1 MARASRANRPR
12 VLRKDRT
19 GANPVTVGV
28 IALLV
33 IVFACWLAFRKDNPL
48 TTPFKL
54 DAVFQTSNGVR
65 PNMPVRIAGVDV
77 GKVTAVSGQDGTQAS
92 VITMEINEKGLP
104 IHKDAELKIRPRIFL
119 EGNYFIDLRPGTPS
133 QPALGTGDTV
143 PLTQTATPVQL
154 DQVLTSLQQS
164 TREDLQGLLQGFGD
178 GLADEPTAEQD
189 ESQDRSVRGLTAAQA
204 LNKSLIDA
212 PGAARGTAIVNS
224 AIVGNANDVSATIK
238 ALDGI
243 STTLSGETTA
253 LQDVVVNF
261 NRTASAFADE
271 STALR
276 EALAELPDTLETA
289 NATFNA
295 VNAAFPPVR
304 AFAREILPGVEE
316 TQATIDAARPW
327 LRQAQALL
335 SDDELGGLVDILT
348 PTTEDLAQ
356 AGNGTLGLL
365 QQQDLLAQCAYKVLL
380 PTGAIAIEDGPRSS
394 GVSNYK
400 EFFYAAVG
408 FNGESQGF
416 DGNGQWLR
424 ATVGGSIRVEGGAEP
439 VGTSSRDYPTL
450 YGNAL
455 LPPQG
460 TRPAMPTKLP
470 TQNFKA
476 RCKDQRIPNLNSA
489 RTGPADGQNNA
500 PGRFLGFSTAT
511 APSSSGNAR
520 SAAKPAPRKPATDT
534 QAAREQ
540 PAPEGA
546 TATSAA
552 DDDDATVT
560 GGLLGAMNPL
570 RDGKDTP

>member
-1 MARASRANRPR
+1 MATKPKSARPR

-19 GANPVTVGV
+19 GANPVTVGI

-33 IVFACWLAFRKDNPL
+33 ILAACWMAFRKDNPL

-54 DAVFQTSNGVR
+54 QAVFQTSNGVR

-77 GKVTAVSGQDGTQAS
+77 GKVLEVSGQEGTQAS
-92 VITMEINEKGLP
+92 VITMEITEKGLP

-133 QPALGTGDTV
+133 QPSLGSGDTV

-164 TREDLQGLLQGFGD
+164 TREDLQGLLQGLGD
-178 GLADEPTAEQD
+178 GLTDEPTKEQD
-189 ESQDRSVRGLTAAQA
+189 ATQDRSVQGLTAAEA
-204 LNKSLIDA
+204 LNKSLRDA
-212 PGAARGTAIVNS
+212 PGAARGTAVVNS

-238 ALDGI
+238 SLDELT
-243 STTLSGETTA
+243 TTLSGDTAA

-271 STALR
+271 SSALSQ
-276 EALAELPDTLETA
+276 ALAELPGTLKTA
-289 NATFNA
+289 NATFSA

-327 LRQAQALL
+327 LRQAKALL
-335 SDDELGGLVDILT
+335 SQDELGGLVEILA
-348 PTTEDLAQ
+348 PTTQDLAE

-365 QQQDLLAQCAYKVLL
+365 QQQNLLAQCATKVLL
-380 PTGAIAIEDGPRSS
+380 PTGNVVIEDGPRTS
-394 GVSNYK
+394 GVENFK

-408 FNGESQGF
+408 FNGEGQSF

-424 ATVGGSIRVEGGAEP
+424 ATVGGSVRVEGGKEP
-439 VGTSSRDYPTL
+439 SAGNPTL

-460 TRPAMPTKLP
+460 TRPAMPGKLP

-476 RCKDQRIPNLNSA
+476 ACKDQAIPDLNSA
-489 RTGPADGQNNA
+489 ATGPADGQNKA
-500 PGRFLGFSTAT
+500 PGKYLGFGN
-511 APSSSGNAR
+511 PSSSA
-520 SAAKPAPRKPATDT
+520 S
-534 QAAREQ
+534 
-540 PAPEGA
+540 
-546 TATSAA
+546 ATSAA
-552 DDDDATVT
+552 KAPSPAPVADKELGRGQQLAKVPPKPAAAQDADGGSVV

-570 RDGKDTP
+570 RDGEASP

>member
-1 MARASRANRPR
+1 MARASKADRPR

-77 GKVTAVSGQDGTQAS
+77 GKVTAVSGQEGTQAS

-178 GLADEPTAEQD
+178 GLADKPTAEQD

-204 LNKSLIDA
+204 LNKSLDDA

-238 ALDGI
+238 ALDRL
-243 STTLSGETTA
+243 STTLSGETAA

-276 EALAELPDTLETA
+276 QALAELPGTLKTA

-327 LRQAQALL
+327 LRQAQGLL
-335 SDDELGGLVDILT
+335 SEEELGGLVDILT

-356 AGNGTLGLL
+356 AGDGTLGLL

-380 PTGAIAIEDGPRSS
+380 PTGAIAIEDGPRST

-408 FNGESQGF
+408 FNGESQAF

-424 ATVGGSIRVEGGAEP
+424 ATVGGSVRVETGTEP
-439 VGTSSRDYPTL
+439 LTNQKL

-460 TRPAMPTKLP
+460 TRPAMPTRLP
-470 TQNFKA
+470 TQNFRA
-476 RCKDQRIPNLNSA
+476 RCKDQRIPNLNGA
-489 RTGPADGQNNA
+489 ATGPADGQSTR
-500 PGRFLGFSTAT
+500 PGRFLGF
-511 APSSSGNAR
+511 GNPTSNA
-520 SAAKPAPRKPATDT
+520 SAASAKPATSASAGT
-534 QAAREQ
+534 QQPEREQ
-540 PAPEGA
+540 RVVAKAEPAAGDK
-546 TATSAA
+546 SGGS
-552 DDDDATVT
+552 VV

-570 RDGKDTP
+570 GDGKDRP

>member
-1 MARASRANRPR
+1 MARAAKPDRPR

-28 IALLV
+28 VALLV

-54 DAVFQTSNGVR
+54 QAVFQTSNGVR

-77 GKVTAVSGQDGTQAS
+77 GKVTAVSGQEGTQAS

-119 EGNYFIDLRPGTPS
+119 EGNYFIDLRPGTPG
-133 QPALGTGDTV
+133 QPDLGSGDTV

-189 ESQDRSVRGLTAAQA
+189 ASQDRSVRGLTAAQA
-204 LNKSLIDA
+204 LNKSLDDA

-238 ALDGI
+238 ALDRL
-243 STTLSGETTA
+243 STTLGGETAA

-261 NRTASAFADE
+261 NRTAAAFADE
-271 STALR
+271 SSALR
-276 EALAELPDTLETA
+276 EALSELPGTLETA

-295 VNAAFPPVR
+295 LPAAFPSTR
-304 AFAREILPGVEE
+304 AFAREILPGVQE

-327 LRQAQALL
+327 LRQARALL
-335 SDDELGGLVDILT
+335 SQDELGGLVDILT

-365 QQQDLLAQCAYKVLL
+365 QQQDLLAQCAYKVVL
-380 PTGAIAIEDGPRSS
+380 PTGAVAIEDGPRSS
-394 GVSNYK
+394 GVSVYK

-408 FNGESQGF
+408 FNGEGQSF

-424 ATVGGSIRVEGGAEP
+424 ATVGGSIRVEGGTEP
-439 VGTSSRDYPTL
+439 SAGNPRL

-460 TRPAMPTKLP
+460 TRPAMPTRLP
-470 TQNFKA
+470 EQNFRA
-476 RCKDQRIPNLNSA
+476 RCKDQQRPNLNSA
-489 RTGPADGQNNA
+489 RSGPADGQNKA
-500 PGRFLGFSTAT
+500 PGRFLGFGDSPTRSSAASAARSSKT
-511 APSSSGNAR
+511 APP
-520 SAAKPAPRKPATDT
+520 AAAEQQVAKVARKPA
-534 QAAREQ
+534 
-540 PAPEGA
+540 
-546 TATSAA
+546 A
-552 DDDDATVT
+552 DGDGTVV

-570 RDGKDTP
+570 RDGEARP

>member
-1 MARASRANRPR
+1 MARASKADRPR

-28 IALLV
+28 VALLV

-54 DAVFQTSNGVR
+54 NAVFQTSNGVR

-77 GKVTAVSGQDGTQAS
+77 GKVTEVSGQEGTQAS

-104 IHKDAELKIRPRIFL
+104 IHKDAEMKIRPRIFL

-133 QPALGTGDTV
+133 QPDLSSGDTV

-164 TREDLQGLLQGFGD
+164 TREDLKGLLQGFGD
-178 GLADEPTAEQD
+178 GLTDEPTAEQD
-189 ESQDRSVRGLTAAQA
+189 ATQDRSVQGLTAAEA
-204 LNKSLIDA
+204 LNKSLRDA

-224 AIVGNANDVSATIK
+224 AIVGDANDVSATIK
-238 ALDGI
+238 ALDGLT
-243 STTLSGETTA
+243 STLSGETAA

-261 NRTASAFADE
+261 NRTAAAFADE
-271 STALR
+271 SAALR
-276 EALAELPDTLETA
+276 QALADLPGTLKTA

-304 AFAREILPGVEE
+304 AFAREILPGVSE

-327 LRQAQALL
+327 LRQARALL
-335 SDDELGGLVDILT
+335 SQDELGGLVDILA
-348 PTTEDLAQ
+348 PTTQDLAQ

-365 QQQDLLAQCAYKVLL
+365 GQQNLLAQCATKVLL
-380 PTGAIAIEDGPRSS
+380 PTGNIVIEDGPRTS
-394 GVSNYK
+394 GAENYK
-400 EFFYAAVG
+400 EFFYATVG
-408 FNGESQGF
+408 FNGESQAF

-424 ATVGGSIRVEGGAEP
+424 ATVGGSIRVETGPEA
-439 VGTSSRDYPTL
+439 VTNQKL

-460 TRPAMPTKLP
+460 TRPAKPGRLP

-476 RCKDQRIPNLNSA
+476 ACKDQAVPDLNGA
-489 RTGPADGQNNA
+489 ATGPADGQSTR
-500 PGRFLGFSTAT
+500 PGRFLGFGNPSGRSSAASANP
-511 APSSSGNAR
+511 APRVASPTPAAEQQVAKA
-520 SAAKPAPRKPATDT
+520 AAKPGA
-534 QAAREQ
+534 
-540 PAPEGA
+540 EGE
-546 TATSAA
+546 
-552 DDDDATVT
+552 DDGTVV

-570 RDGKDTP
+570 RDAEERP